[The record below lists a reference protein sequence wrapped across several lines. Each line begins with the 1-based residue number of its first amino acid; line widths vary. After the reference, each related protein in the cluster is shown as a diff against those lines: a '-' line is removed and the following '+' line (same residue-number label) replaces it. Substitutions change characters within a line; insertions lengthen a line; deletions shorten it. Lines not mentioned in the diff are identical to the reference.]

1 MCLSTRSPRLS
12 IVPLWWTVGF
22 KDYIQALFVK
32 KIHFYQRNNK
42 TRINYQNL
50 HNFLQLFSEILF
62 RFNKHLRNNLKILGS
77 LFRKNW
83 IPKRNFTPTN
93 QKSLCLRVSKRS
105 SLFKP
110 GLSVVVCTCVC
121 VCGFVCLF
129 FFLGVCARVSAVLLI
144 TRRDLPRR
152 TNCWEERFFYSV
164 RI

>member
-129 FFLGVCARVSAVLLI
+129 FSGSLRPCQCCAIDNAAGPPAEDELLGRA
-144 TRRDLPRR
+144 
-152 TNCWEERFFYSV
+152 FFYSV